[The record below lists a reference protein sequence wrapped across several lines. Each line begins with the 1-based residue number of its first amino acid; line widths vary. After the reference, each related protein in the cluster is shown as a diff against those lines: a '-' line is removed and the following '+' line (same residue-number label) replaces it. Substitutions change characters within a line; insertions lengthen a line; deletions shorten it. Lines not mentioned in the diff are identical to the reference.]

1 MSQENVELVRR
12 FYEAAQRSLAAYWKH
27 RSSGADALRAGDL
40 DPETEAMLAFIH
52 PEFEYS
58 GLLTTLEGGVAHG
71 HLGWVE
77 AWAPYLRAAEDARIT
92 VSELVDLG
100 GDQVLGVAETTVR
113 WKRSGMTLTEPRF
126 AVVSVRDGL
135 IVRLNV
141 YRERAEALEAAGLR
155 E

>member
-12 FYEAAQRSLAAYWKH
+12 FYEAAQRSLAAYWNN
-27 RSSGADALRAGDL
+27 RRSGADALKAGDL

-77 AWAPYLRAAEDARIT
+77 AWAPYLGAAEDARIT

-113 WKRSGMTLTEPRF
+113 WKGSGMTLTEPRF

-141 YRERAEALEAAGLR
+141 YRDRAEALEAGVLR